1 MLFQILAKF
10 EIQRYYKNEPK
21 SSSVYSRNNL
31 PKKKYGGYEIN
42 AEECKSIGTY
52 RYVCIMIVSGWFC
65 MWIVIM
71 WHFLII
77 LEFSTL

>member
-31 PKKKYGGYEIN
+31 PKKKYEGYEIN
-42 AEECKSIGTY
+42 AEEYKSIGTH
-52 RYVCIMIVSGWFC
+52 RYFCIMIVFWMVLYVNGHNMTFFDNFG
-65 MWIVIM
+65 V
-71 WHFLII
+71 
-77 LEFSTL
+77 